1 MFVEII
7 TYDVVLSGLY
17 VLAAFLY
24 CTFLIIVSRL
34 EYYYKKKK
42 FPLTDDACLERLAKM
57 YGLSEY
63 TVFLEAGKNWNI
75 SEKNANSGFKTY
87 LKSGVMPYYV
97 RDFVRQHKH
106 EVENCAPPNLPY
118 KNSHPPTCSG

>member
-1 MFVEII
+1 MFVEI
-7 TYDVVLSGLY
+7 TYDIILSGLY

-24 CTFLIIVSRL
+24 CTFLIIVSRF

-42 FPLTDDACLERLAKM
+42 FPLTDDACLERLAKK

-63 TVFLEAGKNWNI
+63 AVFLEAGKNWNI
-75 SEKNANSGFKTY
+75 SEKKANSGFKTY

-106 EVENCAPPNLPY
+106 EVENCEQLNLPY
-118 KNSHPPTCSG
+118 KNSHPPTFSG